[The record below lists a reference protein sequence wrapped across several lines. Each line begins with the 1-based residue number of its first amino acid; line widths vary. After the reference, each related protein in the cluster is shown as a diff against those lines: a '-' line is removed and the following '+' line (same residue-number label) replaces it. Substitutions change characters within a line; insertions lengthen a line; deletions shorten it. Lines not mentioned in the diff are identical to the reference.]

1 MKNLTKLIIVL
12 LFAATIANAQNNF
25 SIGFVG
31 TQFGN
36 IGSGEK
42 LTKIE
47 NPFGYGLLLGY
58 KFDKNLSV
66 ALTNEFLK
74 DNMKNNLGKESDFR
88 VHASAYLTPVKFGN
102 FHPYLSAGFVYTNRK
117 YDYKFLDDETKSL
130 INGRFGL
137 GVDYNFFS
145 NLSLNLD
152 FGLYNDGL
160 MLAGYTTSFGLRINP
175 NF

>member
-1 MKNLTKLIIVL
+1 MKHLTNLTL
-12 LFAATIANAQNNF
+12 LFLFFFINANAQNNF

-42 LTKIE
+42 LTKLDK
-47 NPFGYGLLLGY
+47 PFGYGLLLGY
-58 KFDKNLSV
+58 KVDKNFSV
-66 ALTNEFLK
+66 ALTNEFLNE
-74 DNMKNNLGKESDFR
+74 DMKNNIGKERDYR
-88 VHASAYLTPVKFGN
+88 IHASAILTPVNIGN
-102 FHPYLSAGFVYTNRK
+102 FHPYLSTGFVYTNRK
-117 YDYKFLDDETKSL
+117 YDYRTAKDETKTL
-130 INGRFGL
+130 LNGRFGL

-160 MLAGYTTSFGLRINP
+160 MLAGWTSSFGLRISP